1 MTVNIGRRQ
10 LLAALSGAAAWPLAA
25 RAQQPVLPVVGFL
38 NSGAPTER
46 ASLVAAFRQGLAE
59 LGYIENQNV
68 TIEYRWAEGE
78 YARLPALITDLMR
91 RQPTVVAVGDGP
103 TALAAKAAI
112 STVPVVFVSGGD
124 VVEIGLVTSL
134 SHPAGNLTGVNLIAG
149 PLSGKQ
155 FGLLHELV
163 PAAKII
169 GLLINPTNRNAEVDK
184 ATVEAAAHAVGVQ
197 LLVARAVAES
207 DFETVFASL
216 AQGHAGALVINSDVF
231 FTSRRDRLIRLAAR
245 HGIPAMYPWREYATD
260 GGLISYGPSLSHAF
274 HEIGVYAAR
283 ILNGTKPADLP
294 VLQPTKFELVMNLKT
309 ARMLGLTVP
318 PTLLAIADEIIE

>member
-184 ATVEAAAHAVGVQ
+184 VTVEAAAHAVGVQ
-197 LLVARAVAES
+197 LLVTRAVAES